1 MVPSFRVEERWMWRA
16 LRGWDP
22 PSRSVS
28 QRSTPSLPWQRVS
41 DSASAILRGI
51 LRRPWGP
58 PACFPLICLP
68 LLWVMLGAAAVEA
81 EPRKAIS
88 QSFAEWSPQVTPP
101 SRTPSDPDIPT
112 LQEVVGHGPTER
124 LTRPAEVVRYL
135 EALAEAAPER
145 TRLIRYGQSWQGRPL
160 VMLAIAAPGWWE
172 REEEVMAGLARL
184 ADPRGLAPAEAHV
197 LVSEMPVVTAL
208 LHAVHGNEV
217 TPVASA
223 LMLAHHLLAAPNDP
237 HVARILGESV
247 VLIDPLQNPDGRAR
261 FLAENALGVGPT
273 PDSDPLAA
281 ERDHPW
287 PGSRSNHY
295 LFDLNRDWFGLTQV
309 ETRERVRELLRWSP
323 HVVVDLHEMGSNST
337 YYFPPSAAPG
347 NPHTTA
353 TQDTLFTLFGRENAR
368 VFDERGWPYFIR
380 EIFDGTYPG
389 YGATWPTAH
398 GALGKTFE
406 QASPRGMVV
415 ERDDGAILSYADGAE
430 RNFEAALRT
439 ALTAAE
445 NRERILRS
453 YLEFRRSAIAEGE
466 TGVRAYLLPP
476 GRDPGLTRRLAGV
489 LAANGIEV
497 DQATES
503 FSAEGRDFPDGTWIV
518 AMDQP
523 AGRLV
528 RNLLDPE
535 TPMDPTFL
543 ALQEERRAQR
553 LPAQIYDLTAWSLP
567 YLWNVESVP
576 VRSAVVVP
584 RDRVPPALLDE
595 APGDGAAVPADLPP
609 ARVGWLL
616 PWNSATA
623 MVTAGALSAGISLNA
638 AGGSFA
644 VQGRDFGVG
653 TILARAAELSGDDR
667 RELARL
673 AHHHGVE
680 PMAVGDGFVDRGISL
695 GSNQMRRLPGGR
707 VLLLWDE
714 PSSSQSA
721 GWARWVLEQRYGLPV
736 SVVRAGSLGRAQ
748 LSRYSVIVVPQGNFR
763 GTLDGPLLDRLRHWI
778 RDGGTLITMGESTRW
793 AASED
798 VGLLATRA
806 ESRDRVSPPAT
817 EPGTPIDLLEAVT
830 PEREPPES
838 ISGALLRVH
847 LDPGDV
853 LAAGAGTELPVLV
866 SGTRIFSP
874 LRLNEGRNVGVYAP
888 LDDLVLSG
896 VVWEE
901 ARPQRA
907 SKAFLVRQPLGRGRI
922 IAFAEDPN
930 FRGYAEGTQL
940 LFMNAVLLAPAF

>member
-1 MVPSFRVEERWMWRA
+1 MLNGRRCGPLTCLLLTVLFPGPPGLGAEGGQFTLHTPDVPSA
-16 LRGWDP
+16 LVTSP
-22 PSRSVS
+22 A
-28 QRSTPSLPWQRVS
+28 LPVS
-41 DSASAILRGI
+41 D
-51 LRRPWGP
+51 PN
-58 PACFPLICLP
+58 
-68 LLWVMLGAAAVEA
+68 V
-81 EPRKAIS
+81 
-88 QSFAEWSPQVTPP
+88 
-101 SRTPSDPDIPT
+101 PT
-112 LQEVVGHGPTER
+112 LRQVVGHGPTER
-124 LTRPAEVVRYL
+124 LTRPSEVVRYL
-135 EALAEAAPER
+135 EALAEAAPDR
-145 TRLIRYGQSWQGRPL
+145 ARLIRYGRSWQGRPL
-160 VMLAIAAPGWWE
+160 VMLAVADPHWWE
-172 REEEVMAGLARL
+172 RGEEVMEGLARL
-184 ADPRGLAPAEAHV
+184 ADPRGLTPSDV
-197 LVSEMPVVTAL
+197 DDLVAEMPVVTAL

-223 LMLAHHLLAAPNDP
+223 LMLAHHLLAAPDDP
-237 HVARILGESV
+237 DVARILRESV

-261 FLAENALGVGPT
+261 FLAENALGVGPA

-295 LFDLNRDWFGLTQV
+295 LFDLNRDWFGLTQI
-309 ETRERVRELLRWSP
+309 ETRERVRELLRWNP

-347 NPHTTA
+347 SPHTTA
-353 TQDTLFTLFGRENAR
+353 TQDTLFALFGRENAQL
-368 VFDERGWPYFIR
+368 FDERGWPYFIR

-415 ERDDGAILSYADGAE
+415 ERDDGALLSYGDGAE
-430 RNFEAALRT
+430 RNLQAALRT

-453 YLEFRRSAIAEGE
+453 YLEFRQSAIREGE
-466 TGVRAYLLPP
+466 TDVRAYLLPP
-476 GRDPGLTRRLAGV
+476 GRDPGLTRRLAAL
-489 LAANGIEV
+489 LAANGIQV
-497 DQATES
+497 DRATES
-503 FSAEGRDFPDGTWIV
+503 FSAADRDFPEGTWIV
-518 AMDQP
+518 PLDQP

-535 TPMDPTFL
+535 TPMDPDFL
-543 ALQEERRAQR
+543 ELQEERRAQR

-567 YLWNVESVP
+567 YLWNVESVAIRSP
-576 VRSAVVVP
+576 LAVRT
-584 RDRVPPALLDE
+584 DRVSPDLLDQ
-595 APGDGAAVPADLPP
+595 APGAGTAFPTDLPP

-616 PWNSATA
+616 PWSSDVA
-623 MVTAGALSAGISLNA
+623 MVTAGALSAGIPLNA

-847 LDPGDV
+847 LDAGEV
-853 LAAGAGTELPVLV
+853 LAAGAGTEIPVLV
-866 SGTRIFSP
+866 SGNRIFSP

-888 LDDLVLSG
+888 LDELVLSG
-896 VVWEE
+896 VVWDE

-907 SKAFLVRQPLGRGRI
+907 SKAFLMRQPLGRGRI